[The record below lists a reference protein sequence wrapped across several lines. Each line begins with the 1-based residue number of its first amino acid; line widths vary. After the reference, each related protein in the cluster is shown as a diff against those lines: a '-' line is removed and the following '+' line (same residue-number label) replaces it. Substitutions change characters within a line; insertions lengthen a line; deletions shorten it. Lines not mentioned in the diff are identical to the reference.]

1 MFISFFKNR
10 LTEYMTQTCYADL
23 TSSSICD
30 TDYSFK
36 SLFEMEYLSFY
47 FTFILD
53 NICVVFDAQATSCQ
67 DVME

>member
-1 MFISFFKNR
+1 
-10 LTEYMTQTCYADL
+10 MTQTCYADL

-30 TDYSFK
+30 IDYSFK